1 MTSAISRF
9 SYMVTEQVAQDTTVP
24 VIQFRYVDDSSKC
37 AIFTI
42 KEFDFHDNK
51 IELVGVEQDNR
62 SNLEVSYEFN
72 HEDEGFDRNCFN
84 RDFPALVGSLVEQA
98 VEAANDIIGEQS
110 LSV

>member
-9 SYMVTEQVAQDTTVP
+9 SYMVLEEPVP
-24 VIQFRYVDDSSKC
+24 VVQFRYVDDNAKS

-42 KEFDFHDNK
+42 KEFAFDDNQ
-51 IELVGVEQDNR
+51 IELIGVEQDNR

-98 VEAANDIIGEQS
+98 VEEAKKIEAANSHSLII
-110 LSV
+110 